1 MSATATEAQ
10 QNGSIGIHDQHST
23 QGSTAQQAKPDTP
36 TNKTPNDKHHKFKKK
51 LVRAQPD
58 TNALKYKAWL
68 GGHITSLVFG
78 TISFIFQVF
87 WLPNVYYI
95 NSICYRLALLGSA
108 VALTSTFSHKFG
120 LHFLP
125 PVATLLSHENFQ
137 YLVLTIVWCFT
148 FRSVF
153 KILPYFLLSILHL
166 SKVKNVN
173 VILKHAST
181 ISSWIAYDEL
191 FLIFYLLIR
200 MLFFRN
206 ASGFQLTLFL
216 IFYWLRIL
224 YNKETSN
231 LFSAIVDRLDGEMV
245 KVKNPTVQRRW
256 EKIREFVKVKQEQE
270 HQDD

>member
-1 MSATATEAQ
+1 MSATATESH
-10 QNGSIGIHDQHST
+10 QNGAIGAHNQHST
-23 QGSTAQQAKPDTP
+23 QDSTPQQAKPEAP

-51 LVRAQPD
+51 LVRAQPNA
-58 TNALKYKAWL
+58 NALKFKAWL
-68 GGHITSLVFG
+68 GGHIASVVFG
-78 TISFIFQVF
+78 TITFIFQAF

-95 NSICYRLALLGSA
+95 NSICYRLALFGSM

-137 YLVLTIVWCFT
+137 YLILAVVWCFT

-153 KILPYFLLSILHL
+153 KILPYFLLSVLHL
-166 SKVKNVN
+166 SKLKNVTA
-173 VILKHAST
+173 VIKHAST
-181 ISSWIAYDEL
+181 LSALIAYDEL
-191 FLIFYLLIR
+191 FLIVYLVLR
-200 MLFFRN
+200 TLFFRN
-206 ASGFQLTLFL
+206 ASGYQLTLFL

-224 YNKETSN
+224 YNKETGN

-256 EKIREFVKVKQEQE
+256 EKVREFVKVKQEHE